1 MLLTMK
7 LNLYFISTLFY
18 EFDFNVIK
26 TSKNKTPSLSA
37 FYIKTVRFMNRYV
50 KSLSKD
56 KYFDFGFISNCNE
69 TYSFGS
75 NIYTGPIY
83 KVSLVMLQTTICVS
97 LYFYPFFKIN
107 GCSVWLYSFSGW
119 LTFSKND

>member
-7 LNLYFISTLFY
+7 LNLYFISKLFY

-26 TSKNKTPSLSA
+26 TSNNKTPSLSA
-37 FYIKTVRFMNRYV
+37 YYIKAVRFINRFV
-50 KSLSKD
+50 VSLSKD
-56 KYFDFGFISNCNE
+56 KYFDFGLISNYNE

-75 NIYTGPIY
+75 NIYTGPIF
-83 KVSLVMLQTTICVS
+83 KVSLVMLQTTMFVS

-107 GCSVWLYSFSGW
+107 GCSVGLYSFSGW